1 MRSLQVIR
9 AKPNPTGKDRH
20 GPYIPPKQLAAEW
33 VDFKNDG
40 TETFP
45 LSGISLQHIAY
56 QPGCRNGKWDKVM
69 GFQGDLGVGQVIR
82 VHSGGEIPLSQMN
95 AEDAQGADFHLFT
108 GKNYIWNNDCGDS
121 AGLWNGNAWVDKAS
135 YDPHPPEGRILRRVG
150 NKLVP

>member
-1 MRSLQVIR
+1 
-9 AKPNPTGKDRH
+9 
-20 GPYIPPKQLAAEW
+20 LAAEW

-45 LSGISLQHIAY
+45 LSGVSLQHIAY

-69 GFQGDLGVGQVIR
+69 GFQGDLSVGQVVR

-95 AEDAQGADFHLFT
+95 TEDSQGADFHLFT

-135 YDPHPPEGRILRRVG
+135 YDPYPPEGRILRRVG
-150 NKLVP
+150 NKLIA